1 MSNID
6 IGERLRDFMVDE
18 LLWQVPRDALTSDFS
33 LVENELLD
41 SLDILRLV
49 TFLEEE
55 LRLRLED
62 EDLVPGNFET
72 IGSIVHLIEQR
83 LDK

>member
-18 LLWQVPRDALTSDFS
+18 LLWQVPREALTSDFS

-55 LRLRLED
+55 LGLRLED
-62 EDLVPGNFET
+62 EDLVPENFET